1 MEFFLSIRDDP
12 KSGRP
17 GLLTASVEVMI
28 RVYAR
33 GLMGAG

>member
-17 GLLTASVEVMI
+17 DMFIASVQVMI